1 MRDLAD
7 RTVPMYPNQKIGQS
21 VKIQYGNIRME
32 AQPVNHDPIGSACHN
47 DQTMPKARAKELEY
61 SELGAP

>member
-32 AQPVNHDPIGSACHN
+32 AQPVDHDPIGPACHN
-47 DQTMPKARAKELEY
+47 DQTVPKAWAKKPED
-61 SELGAP
+61 SKLGAT